1 MPDFRLSARLQN
13 LLAKSGFN
21 KLEKR
26 EQRILIAGLLFLVG
40 LGLYHFALSPLLH
53 SRQRAQ
59 KAVIQKKADII
70 TLRKLQEEYR
80 SRKNQAEDI
89 EARLNKRP
97 PAFTLFTFL
106 EEQASKAQVKQ
117 QITSMTP
124 STAEGEGVLQESRV
138 DLKLEQISL
147 QMLVDF
153 LQQIE
158 SPENVVMIRRISVQE
173 NSKEAGSLDATM
185 QAITFTRKAGS

>member
-1 MPDFRLSARLQN
+1 MEN
-13 LLAKSGFN
+13 LRKFSGLPNLPGKSFFN

-26 EQRILIAGLLFLVG
+26 EQRILIAGLLFLFG
-40 LGLYHFALSPLLH
+40 LGLFHFAVSPLLQA
-53 SRQRAQ
+53 RQRAQ
-59 KAVIQKKADII
+59 KAVIQKKADIL
-70 TLRKLQEEYR
+70 TLRKLQQEYR
-80 SRKNQAEDI
+80 ARKNQAEEI

-97 PAFTLFTFL
+97 TSFTLFTFL

-124 STAEGEGVLQESRV
+124 STTEGEGRLQESKV

-158 SPENVVMIRRISVQE
+158 SPENVVMVKRISVQE
-173 NSKEAGSLDATM
+173 NSKEQGSLDTTM
-185 QAITFTRKAGS
+185 QVITFTRKAGS